1 MPQTVRLNHAPAR
14 APRLQRLLY
23 VEDDPGIQA
32 IVRLTLEELGRF
44 TVLSCSSGH
53 QAVTT
58 AAGFRP
64 DLMLLDVI
72 MPEMDGPATLV
83 ALRRLPELA
92 TVPVIFMTA
101 KNDPRE
107 LADLREMGAI
117 AIIGKPFDPVTLC
130 DEIRD
135 AWAAEHTP
143 SA

>member
-14 APRLQRLLY
+14 ASQLQRLLY

-32 IVRLTLEELGRF
+32 IVRLTLEDLGGF
-44 TVLSCSSGH
+44 TVLTCSSGH
-53 QAVTT
+53 EAVAA

-83 ALRRLPELA
+83 ALRRIPELA

-101 KNDPRE
+101 KNDPSELDSLRE
-107 LADLREMGAI
+107 LGAI
-117 AIIGKPFDPVTLC
+117 AIIGKPFDPITLC

-135 AWAAEHTP
+135 AWVAEHTP
-143 SA
+143 DP